1 VYQCNKD
8 YHYHCTCLNFFVIL
22 FGPRMPQSPLWPR
35 SYAGSYN
42 QRARASATVEIKRDA
57 AATDERIWRAADAE
71 KIQRLV
77 VAVQR
82 PAAPDYTVAS
92 HDQNF
97 LMHRVKWRH
106 SNLWS
111 RFDLYVVGQRGI
123 LWKLS
128 GRFVALFSNKT
139 EPAGL
144 RKRPYYQKCPYYQV
158 MSQEQTFLGACP
170 HHGGKQL
177 A

>member
-1 VYQCNKD
+1 MSRFTLLTY
-8 YHYHCTCLNFFVIL
+8 
-22 FGPRMPQSPLWPR
+22 S
-35 SYAGSYN
+35 
-42 QRARASATVEIKRDA
+42 RASATVKIKRDA

-71 KIQRLV
+71 RIQRV
-77 VAVQR
+77 VVTVQR

-111 RFDLYVVGQRGI
+111 RYDLYVVGQRSI

-158 MSQEQTFLGACP
+158 ISQEQTFLWACP
-170 HHGGKQL
+170 TSWRENSWRRYGMKKLRYVIITLCILWSHCVPTFCL
-177 A
+177 RCIY